1 MKRDAMLVYGGE
13 VPLPAILGHE
23 RFRAY
28 CRLGVAL
35 RRAAARALN
44 EAMVKAGLTRRELA
58 SASATH
64 YKVLSRVCNAR
75 QSLDLAFLKRALQ
88 RLGCDWR
95 ATLVRCTEPLD
106 YRPPAREPGDG

>member
-13 VPLPAILGHE
+13 VPLPTVLGHE
-23 RFRAY
+23 RFRSY

-58 SASATH
+58 SASEMH
-64 YKVLSRVCNAR
+64 YEALSRVCNAK
-75 QSLDLAFLKRALQ
+75 QSMDLGLLKRALQ

-95 ATLVRCTEPLD
+95 ATLVRFTEPLD